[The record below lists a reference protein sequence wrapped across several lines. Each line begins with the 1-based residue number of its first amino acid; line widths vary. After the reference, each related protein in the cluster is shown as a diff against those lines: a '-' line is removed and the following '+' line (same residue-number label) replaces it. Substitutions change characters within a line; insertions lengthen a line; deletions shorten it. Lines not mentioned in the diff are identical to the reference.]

1 MSVDVAGAARRDAWR
16 VAVVAVPAGFLLAM
30 YVVPLGAVLW
40 RVLRGD
46 PAGVDGGPGVHG
58 LAGLIGITIGQAVAS
73 TLLAL
78 VVGLPCAWCHARLRI
93 PGGRWWWSAVLVPFV
108 LPTVVIAAGV
118 IAVAG
123 RPGAPL
129 GDHRGSWWLVVA
141 VHAAVNLAVVVR
153 TVGVAISRVD
163 PAIEE
168 AARMSG
174 RGRFRAAT
182 LSLRAARPAV
192 LGAAFVVFV
201 FCLTSFGLVLLLGPS
216 TSGIVET
223 EIWTRTTTWLDLR
236 GAGAL
241 ALGQLAVV
249 VAALVLH
256 QRMVARRLG
265 AGPAARVV
273 RRRAVGVERWWVAAV
288 LTAEAVAVLL
298 PLGGLFARSLR
309 TSTGWGLDN
318 FAALLRSTPGSA
330 LAVTPL
336 RAVVGSVLVGLA
348 AAAISMLVGVCGSIV
363 ASGRGALARASDLA
377 LMLPLGTSAA
387 TVGFGVLVASAVLP
401 VDLRGSWWAIPLVEA
416 AVATPLVVRALAPA
430 IDEIDQRLP
439 DAARVLGVG
448 AWATTLR
455 VRWPLLRP
463 AIVGA
468 VALAF
473 AVSLGEFGATAFL
486 SREDAPT
493 VPVVIVRLLGRPGS
507 ANLGQA
513 MALGV
518 VLAVLA
524 AASVAAL
531 DRALGSRSGE
541 F

>member
-1 MSVDVAGAARRDAWR
+1 MSQDGPRTWRGRTRRAALSAVPVLFLLGMYAVPIGAVAWR
-16 VAVVAVPAGFLLAM
+16 VV
-30 YVVPLGAVLW
+30 
-40 RVLRGD
+40 RGD
-46 PAGVDGGPGVHG
+46 PAGVGSAPGFEDLGRLVWVTV
-58 LAGLIGITIGQAVAS
+58 AQALAS
-73 TLLAL
+73 TLLTL
-78 VVGLPCAWCHARLRI
+78 VVGLPCAWCHARLHL

-129 GDHRGSWWLVVA
+129 GNHRGSWWLVVA
-141 VHAAVNLAVVVR
+141 THAAVNLAVVVR
-153 TVGVAISRVD
+153 TVGVAVARVD
-163 PAIEE
+163 PATEE

-174 RGRFRAAT
+174 RGRFRAAV

-236 GAGAL
+236 GAGML
-241 ALGQLAVV
+241 ALGQLCVV

-256 QRMVARRLG
+256 QRMVSRRLG
-265 AGPAARVV
+265 SGPGVRAV
-273 RRRAVGVERWWVAAV
+273 RRRPVGVERWWVGGAIAV
-288 LTAEAVAVLL
+288 EATAVLL
-298 PLGGLFARSLR
+298 PLAGLLVRALR
-309 TSTGWGLDN
+309 VSDGWGLDN
-318 FAALLRSTPGSA
+318 FVALGRSSGGSA
-330 LAVTPL
+330 LAVTPV
-336 RAVVGSVLVGLA
+336 RAVLGSILVGLA
-348 AAAISMLVGVCGSIV
+348 AAAIAMLVGVCGGVV
-363 ASGRGALARASDLA
+363 ASGRSRSSRFADLA
-377 LMLPLGTSAA
+377 MMLPLGTSAA

-430 IDEIDQRLP
+430 IDELDPRLP
-439 DAARVLGVG
+439 AAARVLGV
-448 AWATTLR
+448 APWSTTLR

-463 AIVGA
+463 AVVGA
-468 VALAF
+468 ATLAF

-524 AASVAAL
+524 AASVTAL
-531 DRALGSRSGE
+531 DRVLGGRSGE